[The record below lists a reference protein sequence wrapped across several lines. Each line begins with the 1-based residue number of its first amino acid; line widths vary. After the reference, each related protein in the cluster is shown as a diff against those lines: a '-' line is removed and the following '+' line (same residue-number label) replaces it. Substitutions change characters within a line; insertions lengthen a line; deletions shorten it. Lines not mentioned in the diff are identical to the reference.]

1 MTPDDCLHCVNSTR
15 GTCLLGKDVSTA
27 WVCKTMGWH
36 ETAAQVRA
44 RSIREQEE
52 HIRGLLREAQS
63 QYTADQVARKALMT
77 GVR

>member
-15 GTCLLGKDVSTA
+15 GVCLLGKDVSTA

-44 RSIREQEE
+44 RSIRE
-52 HIRGLLREAQS
+52 LLREAQS